1 MRLIGF
7 IFAWF
12 AYANNAS
19 AIDLLRSYEMAL
31 ASDPTYQSIT
41 QEYLAGL
48 ENVRI
53 GRAAIL
59 PKVAGN
65 YNNAVNR
72 ATQWGQQFPG
82 GPNISYN
89 WNYPSDFAALQ
100 LTQPL
105 FNLDA
110 LARFK
115 QGAAQTDLSQSK
127 FMSGSQDLLI
137 RVAQAYMDVLFSMD
151 QLRFQEVERDAF
163 LEQSKAAQRLFE
175 RGEGAQTNVLEAKAA
190 YQFAESKV
198 VDGENAL
205 EITRRKLDAI
215 VGGKF
220 EHTQTIARLKKQFEF
235 LTMVTNDFTS
245 WKERA
250 LASNPELKS
259 MQNQI
264 AIALQEYQKLNAG
277 HYPVLNLVAAL
288 TTQSSNTVSSIN
300 QTTNQNYLG
309 LQLSLP
315 IFSGGETISRSAQA
329 YANYQKAKADYDVA
343 RDRIL
348 TEMRQQFDLVR
359 SGPIKIRAL
368 QSAKDYSSTLV
379 DSMRKGVIS
388 GEKIN
393 LDVLVAQK
401 SLLMSSRDLAQSQYL
416 YLIAYLRLNQLG
428 GGLEVDDFKKV
439 AAYFIK

>member
-1 MRLIGF
+1 MRWIGTIF
-7 IFAWF
+7 ISL
-12 AYANNAS
+12 AYAVNAS

-41 QEYLAGL
+41 QEYLSGL

-53 GRAAIL
+53 GRSALL
-59 PKVAGN
+59 PKVSGS
-65 YNNAVNR
+65 YNSAYNR
-72 ATQWGQQFPG
+72 ASQQGQQFPG
-82 GPNISYN
+82 GPDVSFN

-105 FNLDA
+105 FNLEA

-115 QGAAQTDLSQSK
+115 QGVAQTDLSQSK
-127 FMSGSQDLLI
+127 FISGSQDLLI
-137 RVAQAYMDVLFSMD
+137 RVAQAYMDVLLSID
-151 QLRFQEVERDAF
+151 QVHFQEMERDSF
-163 LEQSKAAQRLFE
+163 LEQSKVAQLLFE

-190 YQFAESKV
+190 YQFADSKV
-198 VDGENAL
+198 IDANNAL
-205 EITRRKLDAI
+205 EIARRKLDAI

-220 EHTQTIARLKKQFEF
+220 ERTQTITRLKNQFEF
-235 LTMVTNDFTS
+235 IPMNQNDFAS

-250 LASNPELKS
+250 LANNSELKG
-259 MQNQI
+259 MQSQVEI
-264 AIALQEYQKLNAG
+264 TLQEYQKLNSG
-277 HYPVLNLVAAL
+277 HYPVLNFVAAV

-300 QTTNQNYLG
+300 QKTNQNYLG

-315 IFSGGETISRSAQA
+315 IFSGGETVSRSTQA
-329 YANYQKAKADYDVA
+329 YANYLKAKADYDVA

-348 TEMRQQFDLVR
+348 TELRQQFDLMR

-368 QSAKDYSSTLV
+368 QAAKDYSMSLV
-379 DSMRKGVIS
+379 DSMRKGVVS

-393 LDVLVAQK
+393 LDVLIAQK
-401 SLLMSSRDLAQSQYL
+401 SLLMSRRDLAQSQYL

-428 GGLEVDDFKKV
+428 GGLEVDDLKKI
-439 AAYFIK
+439 ANYFSK

>member
-1 MRLIGF
+1 MRLIGIFF
-7 IFAWF
+7 IWLSYSA
-12 AYANNAS
+12 NAS

-48 ENVRI
+48 QNVRI

-59 PKVAGN
+59 PKVGGS
-65 YNNAVNR
+65 YNSAVNR

-82 GPNISYN
+82 GPPISYN
-89 WNYPSDFAALQ
+89 WSYPSDFAALQ

-137 RVAQAYMDVLFSMD
+137 RVAQAYMDVLFAMD

-163 LEQSKAAQRLFE
+163 LEQSKAAQRLFD

-198 VDGENAL
+198 VDAENAL
-205 EITRRKLDAI
+205 EIARRKLDAM

-220 EHTQTIARLKKQFEF
+220 EHTQTIARLKTQFEF
-235 LTMVTNDFTS
+235 MSMVPNDFAS

-250 LASNPELKS
+250 LAGNSELKS

-277 HYPVLNLVAAL
+277 HYPVLNLVAAV

-315 IFSGGETISRSAQA
+315 IFSGGETVSRSAQA

-343 RDRIL
+343 RDKVL
-348 TEMRQQFDLVR
+348 TELRQQFDLVR
-359 SGPIKIRAL
+359 SGPIKVRAL
-368 QSAKDYSSTLV
+368 QAAKDYSTTLV
-379 DSMRKGVIS
+379 DSMRKGVLS

-428 GGLEVDDFKKV
+428 GGLEVEDFKKV
-439 AAYFIK
+439 ATYFSK

>member
-1 MRLIGF
+1 MRLIGIVF
-7 IFAWF
+7 TWF
-12 AYANNAS
+12 AYTASAS
-19 AIDLLRSYEMAL
+19 AIDLLGSYEIAL
-31 ASDPTYQSIT
+31 ASDPTFQSIT
-41 QEYLAGL
+41 QEYLAGQ
-48 ENVRI
+48 ENIRI

-65 YNNAVNR
+65 YNNAMNR
-72 ATQWGQQFPG
+72 ATQWGQQYPG

-89 WNYPSDFAALQ
+89 WSYPSDFAALQ

-137 RVAQAYMDVLFSMD
+137 RVAQAYMDVLFAMD

-190 YQFAESKV
+190 YQFSESKV

-205 EITRRKLDAI
+205 EIVRRKLDAI

-220 EHTQTIARLKKQFEF
+220 EHTQTIARLKNQFEF
-235 LTMVTNDFTS
+235 ISINPNDFAS

-250 LASNPELKS
+250 LASNPELRG

-264 AIALQEYQKLNAG
+264 TIALQEYQKINAG

-315 IFSGGETISRSAQA
+315 IFSGGETVSRSAQA
-329 YANYQKAKADYDVA
+329 YANYQKAKSDYDIA

-348 TEMRQQFDLVR
+348 TELRQQFDLVR

-368 QSAKDYSSTLV
+368 QSAKDYSSILV

-393 LDVLVAQK
+393 LDILIAQK

-428 GGLEVDDFKKV
+428 GGLEVEDFKRV
-439 AAYFIK
+439 ATYFIK